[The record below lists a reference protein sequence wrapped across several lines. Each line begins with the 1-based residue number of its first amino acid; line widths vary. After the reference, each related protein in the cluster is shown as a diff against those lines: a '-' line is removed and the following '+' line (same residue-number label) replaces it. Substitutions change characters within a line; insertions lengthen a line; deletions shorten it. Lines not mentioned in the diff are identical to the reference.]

1 LSPIE
6 NEKNCMP
13 AWYTI
18 DKQRRLVLSAAS
30 GVFSLAADALSHH
43 EKLTNDPDFDPR
55 FSQIADF
62 TQVTRFELS
71 ADDIHLLAQNGLF
84 SANSRRALVAS
95 SKLPSGSPG
104 CTRSCVNSQ
113 ENRASTFF
121 TLWTRLCNGFLGIT
135 PPPSGGNGALST
147 PPFHLM

>member
-1 LSPIE
+1 
-6 NEKNCMP
+6 MP

-43 EKLTNDPDFDPR
+43 EKLTNDPDFDPS

-71 ADDIHLLAQNGLF
+71 ADDIQLLAQNGLF

-95 SKLPSGSPG
+95 SEVAFGLARMYGTLRELSGESG
-104 CTRSCVNSQ
+104 VHV
-113 ENRASTFF
+113 FH
-121 TLWTRLCNGFLGIT
+121 TLDE
-135 PPPSGGNGALST
+135 ALQ
-147 PPFHLM
+147 

>member
-1 LSPIE
+1 
-6 NEKNCMP
+6 MP

-71 ADDIHLLAQNGLF
+71 ADDIQLLAQNGLF

-95 SKLPSGSPG
+95 SEVAFGLARMYGTLRELSG
-104 CTRSCVNSQ
+104 
-113 ENRASTFF
+113 E
-121 TLWTRLCNGFLGIT
+121 
-135 PPPSGGNGALST
+135 SGGHVFHTLDEALQWVLGDNATS
-147 PPFHLM
+147 